1 MDLERLYEFERIAS
15 CGSVSAAARELGLSI
30 ATLSARL
37 RSFEKSLGIPL
48 FDREGRSVILT
59 DAGRCLLGNADDI
72 LSHYRSIAGDL
83 RAMSDHRYTRLVIAI
98 DHPFPMHLGPLMDHL
113 NLSNPDLDLQL
124 ISTGDMDLDAALL
137 DGTVD
142 LCFISCVEKPLHEGL
157 CCRPISGSSQNVVL
171 PAEHPL
177 NSRSGVRLA
186 DLEDECFIL
195 YQDGPNAFARDFQ
208 LKNLEASG
216 IRHTRY
222 DHPVSMTCIQ
232 FLVPMGKGVL
242 ITPYHLV
249 DLPNSVEIPLTDVPC
264 PAYPYMLSAKEPR
277 NPDVPRF
284 IRDYFNFALASSG
297 RRTAQEEQQA

>member
-1 MDLERLYEFERIAS
+1 MDLDRLYEFERIAS
-15 CGSVSAAARELGLSI
+15 CGSVSAAAHELGLSV

-37 RSFEKSLGIPL
+37 RSFEKNLGIPL
-48 FDREGRSVILT
+48 FDREGRAVILT
-59 DAGRCLLGNADDI
+59 DAGRCLLGNAEDI
-72 LSHYRSIAGDL
+72 LSHYRAIADDL

-98 DHPFPMHLGPLMDHL
+98 DHPFPVHLGPLMDHL
-113 NLSNPDLDLQL
+113 NLANPDLELQL
-124 ISTGDMDLDAALL
+124 ICTGDMDPGAALL
-137 DGTVD
+137 DGSVD
-142 LCFISCVEKPLHEGL
+142 LCFISCLEKPLREGL
-157 CCRPISGSSQNVVL
+157 CCRPISGPSQNVIL

-177 NSRSGVRLA
+177 SSRSGVRLA

-216 IRHTRY
+216 IRHTLY
-222 DHPVSMTCIQ
+222 DHPVSMPYIQ

-249 DLPNSVEIPLTDVPC
+249 DLPNAVEIPLTDVPC
-264 PAYPYMLSAKEPR
+264 PARPYMFSAVSPR

-284 IRDYFNFALASSG
+284 IHDYFAFALASSD
-297 RRTAQEEQQA
+297 RQAAREEQQS